1 MSPLSA
7 WAIAA
12 VAAGGAAGSVAR
24 YLVSVGAASMGLS
37 QAWGTLAVN
46 VMGGFAIG
54 ALMELFVR
62 GTILAEL
69 RLLLV
74 TGFLGG
80 FTTFSAFSLDVVTL
94 WRTDAAHA
102 GLYAAASVA
111 LSVKACLAGMLFV
124 RSLL

>member
-24 YLVSVGAASMGLS
+24 YLVSVGAVSMGLAP
-37 QAWGTLAVN
+37 AWGTLAVN

-54 ALMELFVR
+54 AVAELFVR
-62 GTILAEL
+62 GTISAEL

-74 TGFLGG
+74 SGFLGG
-80 FTTFSAFSLDVVTL
+80 FTTFSAFSLDVITL
-94 WRTDAAHA
+94 WRGGAAHA